1 MNGCDF
7 RLLVGLGNPGSKYNK
22 SRHNIGFMALEKLAK
37 EKGVSFK
44 RQKKLYGFLGEINFG
59 NEIIRILLP
68 DTFMN
73 ESGKSIRAT
82 IDWFNLEAKQVLI
95 ILDDMDLPLGK
106 IRLRG
111 KGSSGGHNGLTSIIQ
126 HLGTEEFARLR
137 IGIGAPSPIIQER
150 KRLTVSHVLGNFNSE
165 ETSLVNDVLNE
176 VLIGLEMM
184 QKLNLVKV
192 CNYLNAYKADIKN

>member
-1 MNGCDF
+1 
-7 RLLVGLGNPGSKYNK
+7 
-22 SRHNIGFMALEKLAK
+22 
-37 EKGVSFK
+37 
-44 RQKKLYGFLGEINFG
+44 
-59 NEIIRILLP
+59 
-68 DTFMN
+68 
-73 ESGKSIRAT
+73 
-82 IDWFNLEAKQVLI
+82 
-95 ILDDMDLPLGK
+95 
-106 IRLRG
+106 
-111 KGSSGGHNGLTSIIQ
+111 
-126 HLGTEEFARLR
+126 LR